1 MTTVTDWLVQRE
13 PAPPA
18 ALLRRLLETL
28 GADAQRDAGD
38 AADACL
44 AAGERL
50 VATVLG
56 GEDANRDYAL
66 DLLAADALVTYAFE
80 AASGTPD
87 ALSARAA
94 RAMASIA
101 SLGMPAATGARS
113 PRA

>member
-1 MTTVTDWLVQRE
+1 VTTVADWLVQRE
-13 PAPPA
+13 PAPPD

-28 GADAQRDAGD
+28 GADAQRPSRE

-50 VATVLG
+50 VATVLR
-56 GEDANRDYAL
+56 EEEANRDYAL

-87 ALSARAA
+87 ELSARAA
-94 RAMASIA
+94 RAMSSIA
-101 SLGMPAATGARS
+101 VLGESASAGERPSRT
-113 PRA
+113 